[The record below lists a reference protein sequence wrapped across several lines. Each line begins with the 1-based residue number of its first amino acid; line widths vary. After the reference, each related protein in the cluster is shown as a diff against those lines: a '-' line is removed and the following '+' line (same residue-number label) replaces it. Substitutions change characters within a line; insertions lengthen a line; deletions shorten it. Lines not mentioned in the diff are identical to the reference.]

1 MSHSITARMDKRWKA
16 GELRKL
22 PPHQR
27 DVILATAAEQAE
39 MSPSGFLREMR
50 LAAAMHWYARGTIS
64 QEKAAEVAALDRTDF
79 LMALARERIPAF
91 HVDLDQLRE
100 EIDRG

>member
-1 MSHSITARMDKRWKA
+1 MKPARKPRRLDVPGHPFEDNCVPRMTLDIPA
-16 GELRKL
+16 ELLSALR
-22 PPHQR
+22 Q
-27 DVILATAAEQAE
+27 
-39 MSPSGFLREMR
+39 SPSEFLRDMR

-91 HVDLDQLRE
+91 HVDLNQLRE